1 MYAGGTPLSD
11 RGGTQ
16 DSPVGLWAEV
26 PHLTLQ
32 LPGVAYGPRAH
43 IQLRNSRTLR
53 CSNVGTWQV
62 RLCQAWVA
70 LQLAIFEVIP
80 TWATEID

>member
-1 MYAGGTPLSD
+1 MHHALCDKVTDVMVAYVYMLLALVVT
-11 RGGTQ
+11 
-16 DSPVGLWAEV
+16 
-26 PHLTLQ
+26 
-32 LPGVAYGPRAH
+32 GVAYGPRAH

-53 CSNVGTWQV
+53 CSNVGSWQV
-62 RLCQAWVA
+62 RLCLAWVA